1 MVKLKRIKTKE
12 DLIDVLNFIW
22 EDVNTYKFMK
32 NHNDISNE
40 LSGIIKTVESGQED

>member
-1 MVKLKRIKTKE
+1 MVSLKRIKNKQ

-40 LSGIIKTVESGQED
+40 ISGIIKTVENGEEA